1 MTKRPIV
8 FIDRDGTL
16 NKEAGYINNID
27 NFQLYPFVY
36 QGIRLLNHFNIF
48 SVIIT
53 NQAGIGRG
61 YFTESFLKDVHN
73 KMFDMLKKNGALIDE
88 LYYCPHHPSLK
99 LTKYAV
105 KCNCR
110 KPNTKML
117 EKAVA
122 KFSPNVDTERM
133 YVIGDKFSDI
143 KMGNNFGSKTVMVKT
158 GYGTGE
164 LMSKDKDSPEPSK
177 IEKNFLSAVLWIIKD
192 LNLNA
197 F

>member
-16 NKEAGYINNID
+16 NKEAGYINHID
-27 NFQLYPFVY
+27 NFKLYPFVY
-36 QGIRLLNHFNIF
+36 HGIRLLNHFNIL

-61 YFTESFLKDVHN
+61 YFTEDFLKDVHN
-73 KMFDMLKKNGALIDE
+73 KMFGLLEKNGAFIDG
-88 LYYCPHHPSLK
+88 LYYCPHHPSSK
-99 LTKYAV
+99 LAEYAV
-105 KCNCR
+105 KCDCR
-110 KPNTKML
+110 KPKTKML

-122 KFSPNVDTERM
+122 KFSPHVDTERM

-143 KMGNNFGSKTVMVKT
+143 KMGYNFGCRTVMVKT
-158 GYGTGE
+158 GYGAGE
-164 LMSKDKDSPEPSK
+164 LMSKDKDKPQPSK

-192 LNLNA
+192 LNLNT